1 MSSISSDLLGSLSSA
16 VLTSINM
23 PAISIL
29 VNIEIHRYHAGT
41 MAKRSTDPDIQLLAA
56 LADPAR
62 MEILRELAGSS
73 EVCACDLTT
82 CCDVRQPTVSHHLKV
97 LRDAGAVRSERRGNR
112 VYYWVSPDL
121 NERLAGIA
129 QTIMPGGLIP
139 VAALDG
145 RRRSAGDRVGGQQPA
160 Q

>member
-1 MSSISSDLLGSLSSA
+1 
-16 VLTSINM
+16 M
-23 PAISIL
+23 P
-29 VNIEIHRYHAGT
+29 
-41 MAKRSTDPDIQLLAA
+41 KRSTDPDIQLLAA

-97 LRDAGAVRSERRGNR
+97 LRDAGAVLSERRGNR
-112 VYYWVSPDL
+112 VYYWISPDL
-121 NERLAGIA
+121 NQRLARIA

-139 VAALDG
+139 LATL
-145 RRRSAGDRVGGQQPA
+145 RDRAPGASKTTTAELPA
-160 Q
+160 

>member
-1 MSSISSDLLGSLSSA
+1 MA
-16 VLTSINM
+16 
-23 PAISIL
+23 AISIL
-29 VNIEIHRYHAGT
+29 VNIELHRYHADT

-112 VYYWVSPDL
+112 VYYWISPDL
-121 NERLAGIA
+121 NQRLAGIA
-129 QTIMPGGLIP
+129 KTIVPGGLIP
-139 VAALDG
+139 VTALG
-145 RRRSAGDRVGGQQPA
+145 GTPGSARDRVGGQQPA

>member
-1 MSSISSDLLGSLSSA
+1 M
-16 VLTSINM
+16 
-23 PAISIL
+23 L
-29 VNIEIHRYHAGT
+29 VNIEFHRYHAGT

-112 VYYWVSPDL
+112 VYYWISPDL
-121 NERLAGIA
+121 NTRLAGIA
-129 QTIMPGGLIP
+129 QAIMPGGLIP
-139 VAALDG
+139 LGALEK
-145 RRRSAGDRVGGQQPA
+145 RSSSSANRAELPA
-160 Q
+160 

>member
-1 MSSISSDLLGSLSSA
+1 M
-16 VLTSINM
+16 V
-23 PAISIL
+23 
-29 VNIEIHRYHAGT
+29 VNIEFRRYPDAD
-41 MAKRSTDPDIQLLAA
+41 MAKRSTDPEIQLLAA

-112 VYYWVSPDL
+112 VYYWIAPDL
-121 NERLAGIA
+121 NQRISRIA
-129 QTIMPGGLIP
+129 QSIMPGGLIP
-139 VAALDG
+139 LASLQPRAA
-145 RRRSAGDRVGGQQPA
+145 AGGNSEGTDLQA
-160 Q
+160 

>member
-1 MSSISSDLLGSLSSA
+1 M
-16 VLTSINM
+16 
-23 PAISIL
+23 L

-41 MAKRSTDPDIQLLAA
+41 MAKRSSDPDIQLLAA

-112 VYYWVSPDL
+112 VYYWISPDL
-121 NERLAGIA
+121 NVRIAGIA
-129 QTIMPGGLIP
+129 QSIVPGGLIP
-139 VAALDG
+139 LATLQK
-145 RRRSAGDRVGGQQPA
+145 RTSSASSRKSAELPA
-160 Q
+160 

>member
-1 MSSISSDLLGSLSSA
+1 
-16 VLTSINM
+16 
-23 PAISIL
+23 
-29 VNIEIHRYHAGT
+29 

-97 LRDAGAVRSERRGNR
+97 LRDAGAVLSERRGNR
-112 VYYWVSPDL
+112 VYYWISPDL
-121 NERLAGIA
+121 NDRLAGIA
-129 QTIMPGGLIP
+129 QTIMPGGLISLGALAKRP
-139 VAALDG
+139 AEASTTKAAEL
-145 RRRSAGDRVGGQQPA
+145 PA
-160 Q
+160 

>member
-1 MSSISSDLLGSLSSA
+1 M
-16 VLTSINM
+16 V
-23 PAISIL
+23 
-29 VNIEIHRYHAGT
+29 VNIEIHRYHAST

-112 VYYWVSPDL
+112 VYYWISPDL
-121 NERLAGIA
+121 NARLGGIA
-129 QTIMPGGLIP
+129 QAIMPGGLIP
-139 VAALDG
+139 LATLQVRGKPAPTS
-145 RRRSAGDRVGGQQPA
+145 SAGPVARA
-160 Q
+160 

>member
-1 MSSISSDLLGSLSSA
+1 
-16 VLTSINM
+16 
-23 PAISIL
+23 
-29 VNIEIHRYHAGT
+29 

-112 VYYWVSPDL
+112 IYYWLAPDL
-121 NERLAGIA
+121 NERLAGIF
-129 QTIMPGGLIP
+129 QGLVPGGGLIP
-139 VAALDG
+139 LGAVRRTDRKTEPGTAL
-145 RRRSAGDRVGGQQPA
+145 PI
-160 Q
+160 

>member
-1 MSSISSDLLGSLSSA
+1 
-16 VLTSINM
+16 
-23 PAISIL
+23 
-29 VNIEIHRYHAGT
+29 

-97 LRDAGAVRSERRGNR
+97 LRDAGAVLSERRGNR
-112 VYYWVSPDL
+112 VYYWIAPNL
-121 NERLAGIA
+121 NDRVARIMHGILPGAA
-129 QTIMPGGLIP
+129 QPLGPGGLIP
-139 VAALDG
+139 LASIG
-145 RRRSAGDRVGGQQPA
+145 KRSSDQQETRTDLQA
-160 Q
+160 

>member
-1 MSSISSDLLGSLSSA
+1 
-16 VLTSINM
+16 
-23 PAISIL
+23 
-29 VNIEIHRYHAGT
+29 
-41 MAKRSTDPDIQLLAA
+41 MARRSTDPDIQLLAA

-112 VYYWVSPDL
+112 VYYWISPDL

-129 QTIMPGGLIP
+129 RTIMPGGLISLGALRKQAP
-139 VAALDG
+139 DASKAAEL
-145 RRRSAGDRVGGQQPA
+145 PA
-160 Q
+160 

>member
-1 MSSISSDLLGSLSSA
+1 M
-16 VLTSINM
+16 
-23 PAISIL
+23 L
-29 VNIEIHRYHAGT
+29 VNIESHRYYAGT
-41 MAKRSTDPDIQLLAA
+41 MAKRSTDPDIRLLAA

-97 LRDAGAVRSERRGNR
+97 LRNAGAVRSERRGNR
-112 VYYWVSPDL
+112 VYYWISPDL

-139 VAALDG
+139 LGALRRQAPDSSQAAEL
-145 RRRSAGDRVGGQQPA
+145 PA
-160 Q
+160 

>member
-1 MSSISSDLLGSLSSA
+1 
-16 VLTSINM
+16 
-23 PAISIL
+23 
-29 VNIEIHRYHAGT
+29 

-97 LRDAGAVRSERRGNR
+97 LRDAGAVLSERRGNR
-112 VYYWVSPDL
+112 VYYWIAPNL
-121 NERLAGIA
+121 NERLARIA
-129 QTIMPGGLIP
+129 RTIMPGGLIP
-139 VAALDG
+139 LAAVAG
-145 RRRSAGDRVGGQQPA
+145 TRRSAGDRVGGQQPA

>member
-1 MSSISSDLLGSLSSA
+1 
-16 VLTSINM
+16 
-23 PAISIL
+23 
-29 VNIEIHRYHAGT
+29 

-112 VYYWVSPDL
+112 VYYWIAPDL
-121 NERLAGIA
+121 NARIAVIA
-129 QTIMPGGLIP
+129 QSIMPGSLIP
-139 VAALDG
+139 LTAISP
-145 RRRSAGDRVGGQQPA
+145 RQPIATTPSKGPIA
-160 Q
+160 QA

>member
-1 MSSISSDLLGSLSSA
+1 VDLLWVVSLVA
-16 VLTSINM
+16 VLTLINM
-23 PAISIL
+23 PSILML
-29 VNIEIHRYHAGT
+29 VNIEIHRYHSGT

-82 CCDVRQPTVSHHLKV
+82 CCVVRQPTVSHHLKV

-112 VYYWVSPDL
+112 VYYWISSDL
-121 NERLAGIA
+121 NVRIAGIA
-129 QTIMPGGLIP
+129 QSIVPGGLIP
-139 VAALDG
+139 LVTLQKRAA
-145 RRRSAGDRVGGQQPA
+145 SASSRKSTELPA
-160 Q
+160 

>member
-1 MSSISSDLLGSLSSA
+1 
-16 VLTSINM
+16 
-23 PAISIL
+23 
-29 VNIEIHRYHAGT
+29 

-112 VYYWVSPDL
+112 VYYWISPDL
-121 NERLAGIA
+121 NDRLARIA
-129 QTIMPGGLIP
+129 QTIVPGGGLISLGALGARP
-139 VAALDG
+139 AAASTKTAEL
-145 RRRSAGDRVGGQQPA
+145 PA
-160 Q
+160 

>member
-1 MSSISSDLLGSLSSA
+1 
-16 VLTSINM
+16 
-23 PAISIL
+23 
-29 VNIEIHRYHAGT
+29 
-41 MAKRSTDPDIQLLAA
+41 MAKRSDPDIQLLAA

-112 VYYWVSPDL
+112 VYYWISPDL

-129 QTIMPGGLIP
+129 QAIMPGGLIP
-139 VAALDG
+139 LGALEK
-145 RRRSAGDRVGGQQPA
+145 RSTGSTKRVELQA
-160 Q
+160 

>member
-1 MSSISSDLLGSLSSA
+1 MA
-16 VLTSINM
+16 
-23 PAISIL
+23 AISMV
-29 VNIEIHRYHAGT
+29 VNIEFHRYHSG

-97 LRDAGAVRSERRGNR
+97 LRDAGAVLSERRGNR
-112 VYYWVSPDL
+112 VYYWIAPNL
-121 NERLAGIA
+121 NDRIAGIMQGILPGAA
-129 QTIMPGGLIP
+129 QPLVSGGLIP
-139 VAALDG
+139 LASIGKRASTQG
-145 RRRSAGDRVGGQQPA
+145 KSADLPA
-160 Q
+160 